1 MAERTWFLDIVQ
13 ECVNYEVKLQ
23 QVIAELKK
31 ANEINQALAKRNKE
45 LEEAANAK
53 PTVSRS

>member
-31 ANEINQALAKRNKE
+31 ANEINQALAKKIKE
-45 LEEAANAK
+45 LEADNAK